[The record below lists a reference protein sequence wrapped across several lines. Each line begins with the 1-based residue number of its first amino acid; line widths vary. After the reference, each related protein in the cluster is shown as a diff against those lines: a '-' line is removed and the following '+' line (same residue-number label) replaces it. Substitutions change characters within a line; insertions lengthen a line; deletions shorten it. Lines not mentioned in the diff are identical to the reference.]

1 MMTGVKKENMAGIY
15 RERAAKAMEQAVNI
29 AIIVL
34 AVVLAGMF
42 IRNYLPAKSNVRQTI
57 SIGNRLDVQPVNW
70 GSSSKNIVLVLSTTC
85 KYCKASAGFYQ
96 RLARECEDRHIRTI
110 ALFPQTVEQSR
121 AYLESEGVRVTEI
134 WQAEPGKLKVQG
146 TPTVLLVDNNCVV
159 QHVWTGKLP
168 ANQEKDLLAT
178 TECLK
183 ISWACVLFSSTMEY
197 LSNER
202 TFPETFAPF
211 SRCTVI
217 CFPPASATLRNDS

>member
-1 MMTGVKKENMAGIY
+1 
-15 RERAAKAMEQAVNI
+15 
-29 AIIVL
+29 
-34 AVVLAGMF
+34 MF

-146 TPTVLLVDNNCVV
+146 TPTVLLVDNNGLV

-168 ANQEKDLLAT
+168 ANQEKICCPRWDRSHWLWAAWVMYVLWRLAGRT
-178 TECLK
+178 LPGMSKSLVCGFRNRQAGFAHF
-183 ISWACVLFSSTMEY
+183 SAVLVFAADKQGGNRVLEDQ
-197 LSNER
+197 LGLRIVFQHDGVLVKR
-202 TFPETFAPF
+202 THV
-211 SRCTVI
+211 S
-217 CFPPASATLRNDS
+217 

>member
-1 MMTGVKKENMAGIY
+1 MAGIY

-34 AVVLAGMF
+34 AVVLVGMF
-42 IRNYLPAKSNVRQTI
+42 IRNYLPAKSNIRQTI

-70 GSSSKNIVLVLSTTC
+70 GSSSKNVVLVLSTTC

-96 RLARECEDRHIRTI
+96 RLTRECEDRHIRTI

-146 TPTVLLVDNNCVV
+146 TPTVLLVDNNGLV

-168 ANQEKDLLAT
+168 ANQEKDLL
-178 TECLK
+178 
-183 ISWACVLFSSTMEY
+183 ST
-197 LSNER
+197 LGS
-202 TFPETFAPF
+202 
-211 SRCTVI
+211 
-217 CFPPASATLRNDS
+217 